1 MDCSRFREHIQRFV
15 DGELPDP
22 LVAKFQAHLSF
33 CGECAAELRE
43 LGAVR
48 GSLAAWGAA
57 ELAAP
62 AGFADRLMAAA
73 QTLPRPTRMGRLTS
87 LVERVRLPRA
97 AMVST
102 RTIVCSAL
110 ALAAVAIGLETR
122 HRRRSREA
130 KA

>member
-22 LVAKFQAHLSF
+22 LVAEFQSHLSF
-33 CGECAAELRE
+33 CGECAAELRD
-43 LGAVR
+43 GAVR
-48 GSLAAWGAA
+48 GPGAGA
-57 ELAAP
+57 RRAGPPP
-62 AGFADRLMAAA
+62 ASPIASWRRRRRCRGRRGWVGSRRL
-73 QTLPRPTRMGRLTS
+73 PTRA
-87 LVERVRLPRA
+87 RLPRA